1 MKEAKRQIEQRGY
14 ISFAFCSSDR
24 HAPLYFGFSFATLA
38 AILVLSALLC
48 FFTFYVARHTVY
60 FLQATADYQNIISQN
75 QLLHTKIRIAAE
87 KQAQVKAHIHELKT
101 REEEIKELVNNGFT
115 EMQPSEKE
123 LSAYPLITTHR
134 IVSQAGEFGRVL
146 IDNAIVVEYF
156 DDSAK
161 PLAFQRALVTAEKL
175 KELLASRTTLRKY
188 RVKKS
193 GNSIYAYINEQPIFV
208 VLNAD
213 TARLRE
219 PLSQQK
225 LAEHWLRSIK
235 SALAGQQEKISWLD
249 KIPFRRQE
257 RRRQNTLYKTL
268 YPSINYPA
276 YSVALDSSETNQRL
290 KQVEH
295 LLKMSLQEIT
305 AYRKSFEELQ
315 ANVRAYQ
322 RRFDYTPSIFP
333 VKNSYIYS
341 DFGWRHHPIANAP
354 RFHRGVDL
362 PAWHG
367 APIYAAAAGVVI
379 NSGWSTSLGYYVE
392 IEHSSGFSTLYGHNS
407 ANLAA
412 AGQKV
417 EKGQL
422 IARVGSTGLSNG
434 NHCHYEVHYY
444 NRPVNPTRF
453 LNLNVFTAQGNL

>member
-24 HAPLYFGFSFATLA
+24 YAPLYFRFSLA
-38 AILVLSALLC
+38 ALIAALALSALLC
-48 FFTFYVARHTVY
+48 FFTLYIAHHAGH
-60 FLQATADYQNIISQN
+60 FLQTTADYQKIISQN
-75 QLLHTKIRIAAE
+75 QLLNTKIRIAAE

-101 REEEIKELVNNGFT
+101 REEEIKELVNNSFA
-115 EMQPSEKE
+115 EIQLSEKD
-123 LSAYPLITTHR
+123 LQAYPLITTHR
-134 IVSQAGEFGRVL
+134 IVSKTGEFGRVL
-146 IDNAIVVEYF
+146 IDNNIVVEYF

-175 KELLASRTTLRKY
+175 KELLAGRTGLRKY
-188 RVKKS
+188 GVKKS
-193 GNSIYAYINEQPIFV
+193 GNSLYAYINDQPIFV
-208 VLNAD
+208 VLKAD
-213 TARLRE
+213 TARLQE

-225 LAEHWLRSIK
+225 LADYWLHNIK
-235 SALAGQQEKISWLD
+235 TALAGHQEKISWLE
-249 KIPFRRQE
+249 KIPFLHPE
-257 RRRQNTLYKTL
+257 RRRQNTIYKTL

-276 YSVALDSSETNQRL
+276 YSAALDSPETNQRL

-295 LLKMSLQEIT
+295 LLKMSLQEIA
-305 AYRKSFEELQ
+305 AYRKSFQELQ
-315 ANVRAYQ
+315 ANVQAYQ
-322 RRFDYTPSIFP
+322 QHFDHTPSIFP

-341 DFGWRHHPIANAP
+341 DFGWRHHPIANVT

-367 APIYAAAAGVVI
+367 APIHATAAGAVKD
-379 NSGWSTSLGYYVE
+379 SGWSSSLGYYVE

-407 ANLAA
+407 ANLVA

-434 NHCHYEVHYY
+434 NHC
-444 NRPVNPTRF
+444 
-453 LNLNVFTAQGNL
+453 

>member
-1 MKEAKRQIEQRGY
+1 
-14 ISFAFCSSDR
+14 
-24 HAPLYFGFSFATLA
+24 
-38 AILVLSALLC
+38 
-48 FFTFYVARHTVY
+48 
-60 FLQATADYQNIISQN
+60 
-75 QLLHTKIRIAAE
+75 
-87 KQAQVKAHIHELKT
+87 
-101 REEEIKELVNNGFT
+101 
-115 EMQPSEKE
+115 

-134 IVSQAGEFGRVL
+134 IVSKTVEFGRVL
-146 IDNAIVVEYF
+146 IDNAMVIEYF

-175 KELLASRTTLRKY
+175 KELLASRTALRKY

-193 GNSIYAYINEQPIFV
+193 GNSVYAYINDQPVFV
-208 VLNAD
+208 VLHAD
-213 TARLRE
+213 TARLQE
-219 PLSQQK
+219 PLPQQK
-225 LAEHWLRSIK
+225 LAEYWLNNIQT
-235 SALAGQQEKISWLD
+235 ALAGQQEKISWLD
-249 KIPFRRQE
+249 KISFRRKE
-257 RRRQNTLYKTL
+257 KHRQNALYKTL
-268 YPSINYPA
+268 YPSINYPV
-276 YSVALDSSETNQRL
+276 YSVALDSPETNQRL

-295 LLKMSLQEIT
+295 LLKMSLQEIA
-305 AYRKSFEELQ
+305 AYRKSFQELQ
-315 ANVRAYQ
+315 ANVQAYQ
-322 RRFDYTPSIFP
+322 HRFDYTPSIFP

-367 APIYAAAAGVVI
+367 APIYATAAGTVK

-407 ANLAA
+407 ANLVA

-417 EKGQL
+417 EKGQF

-453 LNLNVFTAQGNL
+453 LNLNVFTAQSNL